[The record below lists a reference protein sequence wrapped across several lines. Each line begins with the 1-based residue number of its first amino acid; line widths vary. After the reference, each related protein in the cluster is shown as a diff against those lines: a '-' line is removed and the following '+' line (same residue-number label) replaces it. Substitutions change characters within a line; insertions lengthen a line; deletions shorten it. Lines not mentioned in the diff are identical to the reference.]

1 MNNEINLSKYKIRT
15 DLAIETLPSMENLD
29 TYIKDGKVKVTSL
42 QVDTKLSQKI
52 NKKNGKYITIEFEDI
67 TDYDN
72 REKVGKTLEEE
83 IKKMLDYKNIKPN
96 NECLIIGLGNE
107 KSTPDALGPLTIKNV
122 LVTRHL
128 FLLNTNVKEGIRK
141 VSALSPGVMGN
152 TGIETIDIIKNIVK
166 TIKPDFVIVID
177 ALAASSIERVNKTIQ
192 MTDSGI
198 EPGSGVGNSRK
209 EISEQILGI
218 PVIAIGIPTVV
229 DSSTIVSDTITYLLK
244 HLSYIKDNYSQ
255 NKLIIKRSNYL
266 EKIKNSNLS
275 PNEKKEVIGMLGTL
289 TEEEQ
294 KKLIEEV
301 LDAVNYNMIV
311 TPKEIDYLIEKL
323 SDVIS
328 SAINN
333 ALHKEI
339 TNY

>member
-1 MNNEINLSKYKIRT
+1 MNNEIDLSKYKIRT
-15 DLAIETLPSMENLD
+15 DLAIEALPSMENLD
-29 TYIKDGKVKVTSL
+29 TYIKDEQIKVTSL
-42 QVDTKLSQKI
+42 HVDSKLSQEI
-52 NKKNGKYITIEFEDI
+52 GKKEGTYITVEFNDV

-72 REKVGKTLEEE
+72 REKVGQTLEEE
-83 IKKMLDYKNIKPN
+83 IKKMLNDKKITPQD
-96 NECLIIGLGNE
+96 ECLIIGLGNE
-107 KSTPDALGPLTIKNV
+107 KSTPDALGPLTIKNI

-128 FLLNTNVKEGIRK
+128 FLLGTNVKEGIRK

-152 TGIETIDIIKNIVK
+152 TGIETIDFIKNIVK
-166 TIKPDFVIVID
+166 TINPSFVIVID

-218 PVIAIGIPTVV
+218 PVIAIGVPTVV
-229 DSSTIVSDTITYLLK
+229 DSSTIVSDTINYLLK
-244 HLSYIKDNYSQ
+244 HLSYIKDNYSR
-255 NKLIIKRSNYL
+255 NKLIVTRSNYL

-275 PNEKKEVIGMLGTL
+275 KNEKEEVIGMLGTL
-289 TEEEQ
+289 SEEEQ
-294 KKLIEEV
+294 KKLIIEV
-301 LDAVNYNMIV
+301 LEAINYNMIV

-328 SAINN
+328 SALNN

>member
-1 MNNEINLSKYKIRT
+1 MNNEIDLSKYKIRT
-15 DLAIETLPSMENLD
+15 DLAIEALPSMENLD
-29 TYIKDGKVKVTSL
+29 TYIKDEQIKVTSL
-42 QVDTKLSQKI
+42 HVDSKLSQEI
-52 NKKNGKYITIEFEDI
+52 GKKEGTYITVEFNDV

-72 REKVGKTLEEE
+72 REKVGQTLEEE
-83 IKKMLDYKNIKPN
+83 IKKMLNDKKITPQD
-96 NECLIIGLGNE
+96 ECLIIGLGNE
-107 KSTPDALGPLTIKNV
+107 KSTPDALGPLTIKNI

-128 FLLNTNVKEGIRK
+128 FLLGTNVKEGIRK

-152 TGIETIDIIKNIVK
+152 TGIETIDFIKNIVK
-166 TIKPDFVIVID
+166 TINPSFVIVID

-218 PVIAIGIPTVV
+218 PVIAIGVPTVV
-229 DSSTIVSDTITYLLK
+229 DSSTIVSDTINYLLK
-244 HLSYIKDNYSQ
+244 HLSYIKDNYSK
-255 NKLIIKRSNYL
+255 NKLIVTRSNYL

-275 PNEKKEVIGMLGTL
+275 KNEKEEVIGMLGTL
-289 TEEEQ
+289 SEEEQ
-294 KKLIEEV
+294 KKLIIEV
-301 LDAVNYNMIV
+301 LEAINYNMIV

-328 SAINN
+328 SALNN

>member
-1 MNNEINLSKYKIRT
+1 MNNEIDLSKHKIRT

-29 TYIKDGKVKVTSL
+29 TYIKDEQIKVTSL
-42 QVDTKLSQKI
+42 HVDSKLSQEI
-52 NKKNGKYITIEFEDI
+52 GKKEGTYITIEFDDV

-72 REKVGKTLEEE
+72 REKIGQTLEEE
-83 IKKMLDYKNIKPN
+83 IKKMLDDKKITPQD
-96 NECLIIGLGNE
+96 ECLIIGLGNE

-128 FLLNTNVKEGIRK
+128 FLLGTNVKEGIRK

-152 TGIETIDIIKNIVK
+152 TGIETIDLIKNIVQ
-166 TIKPDFVIVID
+166 TIKPSFVIVID

-218 PVIAIGIPTVV
+218 PVIAIGVPTVV
-229 DSSTIVSDTITYLLK
+229 DSSTIVSDTINYLLK
-244 HLSYIKDNYSQ
+244 HLSYIKDNYSK
-255 NKLIIKRSNYL
+255 NKLIVTRSNYL
-266 EKIKNSNLS
+266 EKIKNNNLS
-275 PNEKKEVIGMLGTL
+275 KNEKEEVIGMLGTL
-289 TEEEQ
+289 SEEEQ
-294 KKLIEEV
+294 KKLIIEV
-301 LDAVNYNMIV
+301 LEAINYNMIV

-328 SAINN
+328 SALNN